1 MGLKPK
7 IVFYKAF
14 RREEMKLKKNVNLLF
29 VITVMTVLGFSATA
43 FSEDKPPAEC
53 KPVEEKKIKAEG
65 YISKSFKK
73 DRKNIYKEF
82 AELGHTI
89 ISLRPFFMK
98 KTSKV
103 IAVGRCVPA
112 YLARHYIKTALK
124 YTSGINS
131 LVNQTFLPTHW
142 VGVATTTFDEPSQQ
156 IITPEQLERMLD
168 PSLSDE
174 QFHALYQEF
183 SIQDDLVPFFGLQR
197 PNAKKVK

>member
-14 RREEMKLKKNVNLLF
+14 RREEMKLKKNIILISAIGLTTF
-29 VITVMTVLGFSATA
+29 LVLNGPA
-43 FSEDKPPAEC
+43 FAENKPPAEC
-53 KPVEEKKIKAEG
+53 EPIEEKKIKAEG

-103 IAVGRCVPA
+103 VAVGRCVPA

-156 IITPEQLERMLD
+156 LINAEQLERLMD
-168 PSLSDE
+168 PSLNDE
-174 QFHALYQEF
+174 QFHALYRKF

>member
-1 MGLKPK
+1 M
-7 IVFYKAF
+7 AF
-14 RREEMKLKKNVNLLF
+14 NKNIIWL
-29 VITVMTVLGFSATA
+29 TSLGFLALV
-43 FSEDKPPAEC
+43 FLIPPAWAETDTPAKC
-53 KPVEEKKIKAEG
+53 ESVEVKKIKAEG
-65 YISKSFKK
+65 YISKTFKK

-82 AELGHTI
+82 AELGHTV

-112 YLARHYIKTALK
+112 YLARHYIKTTLK

-168 PSLSDE
+168 PSLNDE
-174 QFHALYQEF
+174 QFHALYREF

-197 PNAKKVK
+197 PNAKKVR

>member
-14 RREEMKLKKNVNLLF
+14 RREKMKLRKDINLL
-29 VITVMTVLGFSATA
+29 IGLILMA
-43 FSEDKPPAEC
+43 FFALNTSVFAEEKPLAEC
-53 KPVEEKKIKAEG
+53 KPVEEKQIKAEG

-89 ISLRPFFMK
+89 IAIRPFFMK

-103 IAVGRCVPA
+103 FAIGRCVPA
-112 YLARHYIKTALK
+112 YLARHLLKTALK
-124 YTSGINS
+124 YTSGVNS
-131 LVNQTFLPTHW
+131 LVTQTFLPTHW

-156 IITPEQLERMLD
+156 LITPEQLERMLD
-168 PSLSDE
+168 PSLNDE
-174 QFHALYQEF
+174 QFHALYREF
-183 SIQDDLVPFFGLQR
+183 SVQDDLVPFFGLQR